1 MKYTEIYEEF
11 KKHFKIYAGQVKSW
25 SPNGEGSIRLTFKDG
40 RNYIFTCK
48 NHELRFERMKG
59 DGAMKC

>member
-11 KKHFKIYAGQVKSW
+11 KEHFKVYVGQVKSW
-25 SPNGEGSIRLTFKDG
+25 SPNGENSIILTFKDD
-40 RNYIFTCK
+40 RKYVFTCT
-48 NHELRFERMKG
+48 NNGMRFERMKG